1 MKTNKRLIVDMDGV
15 MADVYQQFLKMDEE
29 EFGIRQTMEQ
39 VMGKPESEVF
49 KNERK
54 YVLTKGFFRDAPVME
69 GSVDGVKQLNKMY
82 DLFIV
87 SAAMEFPNSLVEKQ
101 EWLAEH
107 FPFLS
112 WQQIVFCGSKTIIK
126 GDIMIDDHYKNL
138 DYFTGRTILFTQPHN
153 YGHDDKN
160 HERVSGWDEI
170 LTLLL

>member
-1 MKTNKRLIVDMDGV
+1 MDGV

-87 SAAMEFPNSLVEKQ
+87 SAAMEFPNSLE
-101 EWLAEH
+101 
-107 FPFLS
+107 
-112 WQQIVFCGSKTIIK
+112 
-126 GDIMIDDHYKNL
+126 
-138 DYFTGRTILFTQPHN
+138 
-153 YGHDDKN
+153 
-160 HERVSGWDEI
+160 
-170 LTLLL
+170 